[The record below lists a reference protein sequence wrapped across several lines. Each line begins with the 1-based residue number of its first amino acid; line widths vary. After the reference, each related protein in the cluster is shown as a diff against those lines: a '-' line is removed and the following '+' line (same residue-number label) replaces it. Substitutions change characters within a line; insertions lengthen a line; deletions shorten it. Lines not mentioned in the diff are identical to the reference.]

1 MSTETHHYEHQY
13 SAGLQRHNA
22 LTVAMI
28 QYQKRQAAFAAIA
41 AQHQRRETA
50 FAAVAA
56 NLQRREAAF
65 AAIMAQHQQ
74 RRAAFTAIV
83 ADQQRHTITAVN
95 IHATAAAVAEQNLSA
110 TRVKYKDDT
119 PPEAAEYL
127 LYLFLPREDRVAM
140 FGDLEEEYRKE
151 LLPKFGVRDAQ
162 FLYWCKVGRSI
173 VPVIS
178 GAIGR
183 ILWWLIERFT
193 S

>member
-1 MSTETHHYEHQY
+1 M
-13 SAGLQRHNA
+13 
-22 LTVAMI
+22 
-28 QYQKRQAAFAAIA
+28 
-41 AQHQRRETA
+41 
-50 FAAVAA
+50 
-56 NLQRREAAF
+56 
-65 AAIMAQHQQ
+65 
-74 RRAAFTAIV
+74 
-83 ADQQRHTITAVN
+83 
-95 IHATAAAVAEQNLSA
+95 
-110 TRVKYKDDT
+110 KYKDDT

-151 LLPKFGVRDAQ
+151 LLPKFGVRGAQ